1 MHRSACVALAL
12 CCLTSPA
19 LAQSASAGALP
30 SPEEVASKDA
40 LTIGA
45 GVAFI
50 PEYDGSDDY
59 RVIPAGAIRG
69 KLHGISFSTHGT
81 YLYVDRPAGQHQFFA
96 AEPGFPGET
105 HQDIAVQSGRTY
117 FYLARNSDRKNAV
130 IANASTGLLG
140 YGLTLAMTSAYK
152 NQGPVDFSPVDE
164 AAARTTVAELKLAE

>member
-1 MHRSACVALAL
+1 MILRGAVLLIAAAMLVGCQTERSGLDYATAMQRIG
-12 CCLTSPA
+12 PPK
-19 LAQSASAGALP
+19 AGQARIVVFR
-30 SPEEVASKDA
+30 EK
-40 LTIGA
+40 GFG
-45 GVAFI
+45 GVADAGWEFAL
-50 PEYDGSDDY
+50 DGTVLKGL
-59 RVIPAGAIRG
+59 R
-69 KLHGISFSTHGT
+69 TGT

>member
-1 MHRSACVALAL
+1 MILRGAVLLIAAAMLVGCQTERSGLDYATAMRRIG
-12 CCLTSPA
+12 PPK
-19 LAQSASAGALP
+19 AGQARIVVFR
-30 SPEEVASKDA
+30 EK
-40 LTIGA
+40 GFG
-45 GVAFI
+45 GVADAGWEFAL
-50 PEYDGSDDY
+50 DGA
-59 RVIPAGAIRG
+59 VLKGL
-69 KLHGISFSTHGT
+69 KTGT